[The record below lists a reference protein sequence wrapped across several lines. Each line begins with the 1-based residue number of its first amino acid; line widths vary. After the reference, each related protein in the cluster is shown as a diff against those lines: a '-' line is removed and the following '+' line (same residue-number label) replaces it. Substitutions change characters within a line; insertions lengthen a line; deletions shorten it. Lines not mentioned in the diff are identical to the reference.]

1 VSSTT
6 LNAEP
11 SSLQALA
18 RVFYHSNRELIQL
31 HVEVSSDYVMHFKNP
46 SHNCT
51 LIVPL
56 SSHLPFHQLPFI
68 ILHHP
73 PIIIFP
79 SSSSHHLYHLHH
91 PPITILPSSSYHLSA
106 SPPSSHHHPPILL
119 FPSPFIISTILLSP
133 SSYHLHHLHHPTI
146 TILLSPSSHYYP
158 PITLHHLH
166 HPSILLLPLPF
177 IISTILPSPSSH
189 HPSSFSTILPSPSSH
204 HLSPSLHHT

>member
-1 VSSTT
+1 MSSTT

-91 PPITILPSSSYHLSA
+91 PPITILPPPFTLPPPHLIVLHRCLPRPFHLLPIVLPTSSLVLSQ
-106 SPPSSHHHPPILL
+106 S
-119 FPSPFIISTILLSP
+119 
-133 SSYHLHHLHHPTI
+133 
-146 TILLSPSSHYYP
+146 
-158 PITLHHLH
+158 
-166 HPSILLLPLPF
+166 SILRLPLLPP
-177 IISTILPSPSSH
+177 TILPPQFPSC
-189 HPSSFSTILPSPSSH
+189 PSFQDKTP
-204 HLSPSLHHT
+204 